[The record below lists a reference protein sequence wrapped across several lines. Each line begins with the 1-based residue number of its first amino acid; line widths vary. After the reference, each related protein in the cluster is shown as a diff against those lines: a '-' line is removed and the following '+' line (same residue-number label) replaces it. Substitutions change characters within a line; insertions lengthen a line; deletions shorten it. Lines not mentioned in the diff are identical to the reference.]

1 MTETC
6 VDRDLA
12 GAERLSTEVMGPG
25 DRRAVAILKM
35 LMNLEDVDVE
45 ETLVLPKERVP
56 MRGHS
61 GDVGF
66 GRSTVVDLKQ

>member
-25 DRRAVAILKM
+25 DRRAVA
-35 LMNLEDVDVE
+35 LEDVDVE
-45 ETLVLPKERVP
+45 ETLVLPK
-56 MRGHS
+56 
-61 GDVGF
+61 
-66 GRSTVVDLKQ
+66 GRIPRR